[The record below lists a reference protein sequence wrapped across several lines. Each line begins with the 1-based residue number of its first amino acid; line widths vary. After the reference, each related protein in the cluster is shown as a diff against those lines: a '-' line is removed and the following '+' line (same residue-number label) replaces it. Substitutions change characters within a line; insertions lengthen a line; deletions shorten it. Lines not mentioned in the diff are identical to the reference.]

1 MSIQRQDYILRQI
14 DLLRQFVARLTDR
27 RTDREIEEALLLSF
41 HLQEKLLPL
50 PPGEFLQLDLAMQME
65 ALRLNESPAAA
76 REKILAYAMLLSETA
91 GVYAVKGRIELAE
104 GARQM
109 ALYAALN
116 VALESPVPSP
126 IADDLI
132 DTLATQL
139 DPAELHAPVAELLT
153 AYRSAG

>member
-50 PPGEFLQLDLAMQME
+50 PPAEFLQLDLAMQME

-76 REKILAYAMLLSETA
+76 REKILAYAALLHETA
-91 GVYAVKGRIELAE
+91 GLYAVRGRTDLAD

-116 VALESPVPSP
+116 VAVESPVPP
-126 IADDLI
+126 PTAADLI
-132 DTLATQL
+132 DTLAAQL
-139 DPAELHAPVAELLT
+139 DPAELHAPVAELLA
-153 AYRSAG
+153 AYRTAD

>member
-50 PPGEFLQLDLAMQME
+50 PPGEFLQLDLGMQME
-65 ALRLNESPAAA
+65 ALRLNESPVAA

-91 GVYAVKGRIELAE
+91 GLYAVKGRLDLAD

-116 VALESPVPSP
+116 VALESPGAP
-126 IADDLI
+126 AAAGELI
-132 DTLATQL
+132 DALAARL
-139 DPAELHAPVAELLT
+139 DPADLHAPVAELLA
-153 AYRSAG
+153 AYRTAD